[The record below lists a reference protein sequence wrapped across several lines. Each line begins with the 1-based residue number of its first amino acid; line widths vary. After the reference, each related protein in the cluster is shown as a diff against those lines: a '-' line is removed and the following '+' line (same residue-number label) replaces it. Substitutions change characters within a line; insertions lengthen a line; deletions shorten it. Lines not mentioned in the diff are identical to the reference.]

1 MSEAFLFN
9 GTVNEIEEWR
19 RTPVFRDECGIAWQE
34 GWTCQRALWRGLT
47 LKARDAL
54 LLKGLDQLDT
64 LDFHWLHLPCEE
76 VDEPECERV
85 WPHVAK
91 VGQGV
96 EEGHVGA
103 ADRWV
108 RDAREERHLGYKPYR
123 ERSTRTTETTATIK
137 TETIKDDDYILHGV
151 DANSVE
157 SEHSDDE
164 NIEANWESGPL
175 AKIEPARHFW
185 KLPWFLVLTY
195 VSRRATSRLNEKDKS
210 HGLVSIQCFQLTSV
224 WQRQEGQEGG
234 RG

>member
-1 MSEAFLFN
+1 MTEAFLFN
-9 GTVNEIEEWR
+9 GTVLEFDEWR
-19 RTPVFRDECGIAWQE
+19 KIPVFRDECGIAWQV
-34 GWTCQRALWRGLT
+34 GWTRQRALWRGLT

-54 LLKGLDQLDT
+54 LLKRLDQQGSLN
-64 LDFHWLHLPCEE
+64 FHWSHLPCEE

-108 RDAREERHLGYKPYR
+108 RDAREERHLGYKPDR
-123 ERSTRTTETTATIK
+123 ERSTRTTKTTATIE

-164 NIEANWESGPL
+164 NIEANRESRLL
-175 AKIEPARHFW
+175 AEIEPARHKW
-185 KLPWFLVLTY
+185 KLTWFLLLVFGWG
-195 VSRRATSRLNEKDKS
+195 RRDKDKDWS
-210 HGLVSIQCFQLTSV
+210 F
-224 WQRQEGQEGG
+224 
-234 RG
+234 